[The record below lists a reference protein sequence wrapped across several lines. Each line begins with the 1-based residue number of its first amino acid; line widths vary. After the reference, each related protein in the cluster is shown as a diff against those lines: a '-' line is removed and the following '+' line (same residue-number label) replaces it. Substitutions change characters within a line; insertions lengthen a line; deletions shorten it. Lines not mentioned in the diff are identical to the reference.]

1 MQIHENCHQNKNNIE
16 DGPLIQM
23 LIETSCSDQLESRPA
38 GGSPGELFLI
48 LPPPSLASLSQS
60 C

>member
-23 LIETSCSDQLESRPA
+23 SIETPCSDQLESIYLLEDLLV
-38 GGSPGELFLI
+38 SLF
-48 LPPPSLASLSQS
+48 
-60 C
+60 